1 MANISK
7 FSHGFE
13 TLCFAIIEE
22 MSLVLRVASFHHDND
37 HLWNVVCVASTSIG
51 G

>member
-1 MANISK
+1 MDFAS
-7 FSHGFE
+7 
-13 TLCFAIIEE
+13 LCFAIIEE